1 MRLPLSVLALGFA
14 AATAVHAD
22 TTLSFDFDSLA
33 AGSDA
38 NQLATPTLSFHNAV
52 FAPRQD
58 ADGIDIPGTERW
70 VVDSATDAYA
80 PITVDRT
87 LDWGFG
93 AAPSGTN
100 ALNAYSG
107 PVLLKFDQPYNLTAF
122 SATLDNSTLGD
133 LGTSYVWFVSADATV
148 DQLGFDATTP
158 GLTLSKSNVSGVSG
172 IVLQGGGFYDNIS
185 VSFAAIP
192 EPSTYAFLAGVGG
205 LGLVLF
211 RRFRRRG

>member
-1 MRLPLSVLALGFA
+1 MRFPLPLLALGLA
-14 AATAVHAD
+14 AATAARAD
-22 TTLSFDFDSLA
+22 TTLMFDFDSIA
-33 AGSDA
+33 AGA
-38 NQLATPTLSFHNAV
+38 NASAFDSAMLSFHNAV

-70 VVDSATDAYA
+70 IVDTATDAYA
-80 PITVDRT
+80 PVTVDRT
-87 LDWGFG
+87 VDWGFG

-107 PVLLKFDQPYNLTAF
+107 PVLLKFDQPYTLTSFA
-122 SATLDNSTLGD
+122 ATLDNSTLGD
-133 LGTSYVWFVSADATV
+133 LGMSHVWFVSANATV